1 MASQLHAGVV
11 CCATMTSASERGAT
25 DRCAVV
31 GTHIDARRDPVKR
44 WLLFT
49 AGAVL
54 LVVAC
59 NPDSRPPTQ
68 APTQPAGSANALAF
82 ELQNP
87 GTHIMLLRGHVRPGL
102 SLGAAPTSGNGID
115 YHGGPIIYAQKV
127 AAIYWSNSTIYPGG
141 PGPGTNGP
149 GSADAS
155 VVGFFMSHLGGSPY
169 YNINT
174 TYYDGAG
181 THIQNSVTYTQ
192 YWAANTNVPLPG
204 QPVLDTQIQAHVVEG
219 FTSGKLTYDA
229 RTLYLVFSDA
239 LLNLGC

>member
-31 GTHIDARRDPVKR
+31 GPHIDARRDPVKR

-115 YHGGPIIYAQKV
+115 YHGGPTNYAPKD
-127 AAIYWSNSTIYPGG
+127 APIHSAESTIHPGG
-141 PGPGTNGP
+141 PAPGERRPGT
-149 GSADAS
+149 A
-155 VVGFFMSHLGGSPY
+155 
-169 YNINT
+169 
-174 TYYDGAG
+174 
-181 THIQNSVTYTQ
+181 
-192 YWAANTNVPLPG
+192 
-204 QPVLDTQIQAHVVEG
+204 
-219 FTSGKLTYDA
+219 
-229 RTLYLVFSDA
+229 
-239 LLNLGC
+239 

>member
-31 GTHIDARRDPVKR
+31 GPHIDARRDPVKR

-68 APTQPAGSANALAF
+68 APAQPAGSANALAF

-141 PGPGTNGP
+141 PRPGANGP
-149 GSADAS
+149 GSAHAA
-155 VVGFFMSHLGGSPY
+155 VGGFFMSPPRGPPQHHL
-169 YNINT
+169 NN
-174 TYYDGAG
+174 
-181 THIQNSVTYTQ
+181 TQ
-192 YWAANTNVPLPG
+192 YGGGRTH
-204 QPVLDTQIQAHVVEG
+204 QPNSMEQ
-219 FTSGKLTYDA
+219 
-229 RTLYLVFSDA
+229 
-239 LLNLGC
+239 N